1 MLMRRGTIGF
11 ANNHKIWRDTFIYDQ
26 GKLSSKKLDYRH
38 DYGSFK
44 VLHMNVG
51 HVTIFEKNQIRD
63 RQISPY
69 IKSSNI

>member
-44 VLHMNVG
+44 VFHMNMG
-51 HVTIFEKNQIRD
+51 HV
-63 RQISPY
+63 
-69 IKSSNI
+69 NI